1 MRRSRFAALLG
12 LFVSLFTGLV
22 SAVLRLDLL
31 DHRDRMELD
40 RAARDAKT
48 PTAMQ
53 RFKAF
58 VSRAFEHDRYSAGR
72 FDMARSTTT

>member
-1 MRRSRFAALLG
+1 
-12 LFVSLFTGLV
+12 
-22 SAVLRLDLL
+22 
-31 DHRDRMELD
+31 
-40 RAARDAKT
+40 
-48 PTAMQ
+48 MQ

>member
-1 MRRSRFAALLG
+1 MRRSHFAAFLG

-31 DHRDRMELD
+31 DHRDRLELD
-40 RAARDAKT
+40 QAARNARM
-48 PTAMQ
+48 PSAMQ

-58 VSRAFEHDRYSAGR
+58 VARAFEHDRYSAGR
-72 FDMARSTTT
+72 FHLGRSTAT